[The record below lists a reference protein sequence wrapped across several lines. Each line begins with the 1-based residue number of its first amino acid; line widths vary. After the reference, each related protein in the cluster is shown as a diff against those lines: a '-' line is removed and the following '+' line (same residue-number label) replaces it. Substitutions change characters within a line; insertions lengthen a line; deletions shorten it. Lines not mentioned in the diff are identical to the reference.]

1 MKIYIELRECFI
13 GLVFMS
19 AALPGYAAEVAT
31 IEMQSGKNDEAII
44 TRTNIITMDDKR
56 VRIDYLGVDSEKT
69 AITPYL
75 LTLNAGK
82 DWVLGDQKDDQF
94 YCAKMDMKDF
104 FRDLG
109 DIISRIDKFTNPK
122 FSDMKVELLVDE
134 PGPEMLG
141 YVTRHLRIQTTAKV
155 KASVLTKKF
164 EYGMTKVDDVWYTKD
179 REVHPAKQ
187 RWVEALTHSGYEQL
201 DQLSSG
207 FRSKITGPILKQ
219 NSVME
224 TTDYKKN
231 KVDKYIENIRAVSL
245 KELKSSEIPEGTF
258 SKPDCKKI
266 NKKQTKEA
274 ATSMFKEGKMT
285 L

>member
-1 MKIYIELRECFI
+1 MCVIRARDLFV
-13 GLVFMS
+13 GLIFTF
-19 AALPGYAAEVAT
+19 ATLQAYAAEVAT
-31 IEMQSGKNDEAII
+31 IEMQSGKNDEAIV
-44 TRTNIITMDDKR
+44 TRTNIITMDGKR
-56 VRIDYLGVDSEKT
+56 VRIDYLGTDSKKT
-69 AITPYL
+69 AVTPYL

-82 DWVLGDQKDDQF
+82 DWVLGDQEDGQF
-94 YCAKMDMKDF
+94 YCAKVDMKEF

-109 DIISRIDKFTNPK
+109 DIVSRVDRYVNPK

-134 PGPEMLG
+134 PGPEILG
-141 YVTRHLRIQTTAKV
+141 YATRHLRIQTTAKV

-187 RWVEALTHSGYEQL
+187 KWIEALTDSGYEQL

-219 NSVME
+219 NTVLQ

-231 KVDKYIENIRAVSL
+231 EVDKYIENVRAVSL
-245 KELKSSEIPEGTF
+245 KELKPSEIPVATF

-266 NKKQTKEA
+266 DKGQTKNA
-274 ATSMFKEGKMT
+274 AESMFKEGK
-285 L
+285 LKL

>member
-1 MKIYIELRECFI
+1 MCVIRARDLFV
-13 GLVFMS
+13 GLIF
-19 AALPGYAAEVAT
+19 AFATLQAYAAEVAT
-31 IEMQSGKNDEAII
+31 IEMQSGKNDEAIV
-44 TRTNIITMDDKR
+44 TRTNIITMDSKR
-56 VRIDYLGVDSEKT
+56 VRIDYLGTDSKKT
-69 AITPYL
+69 AVTPYL

-82 DWVLGDQKDDQF
+82 DWVLGDQKDNQF
-94 YCAKMDMKDF
+94 YCAKLDMKDF

-109 DIISRIDKFTNPK
+109 KIISRVDKFTNPK

-134 PGPEMLG
+134 PGPEILG
-141 YVTRHLRIQTTAKV
+141 FATRHLRIQTTAKV

-164 EYGMTKVDDVWYTKD
+164 EYGMIKVDDVWYTND

-219 NSVME
+219 NTVME

-245 KELKSSEIPEGTF
+245 KELKSSEIPEATF

-266 NKKQTKEA
+266 KKKQTKDA
-274 ATSMFKEGKMT
+274 ATSMFKEGKLT